1 MSTFIQEN
9 FNTPVMETYDV
20 IVSGGGPAGLAAA
33 ISSARLGAKTLLVE
47 KNGWVGG
54 MATSGL
60 VHPFMPSYAGDVPIN
75 KGIFWEIIERLQ
87 KLHAVVHP
95 DHTEMGTGY
104 TGFVVW
110 PHAHVTPFDAE
121 ILKWVVQDLLEES
134 KVDVLLHSMVVQA
147 TKEGNKATGIIVEN
161 KSGRMGFTG
170 KVLIDATGDGDL
182 AKYLQIPFKK
192 GNEEDN
198 AMQPATIFFRLAG
211 VDRKKIDAYIAEHP
225 EERHFKSFA
234 AKAMADGKFIPSKH
248 DVLFFYTPR
257 EGELAINTTRVHGID
272 GTNVYDLT
280 KAEFEA
286 RHQVRVLVEFFRS
299 YVPGFEHAY
308 ISSTAPEIGI
318 RETRRIIGEYTLNR
332 EDVLEVHQFSD
343 NIAQCAYMI
352 DIHDRKSTQLFYT
365 PVPEGRS
372 YGIPYRCLIP
382 KGYDGI
388 LFAGRCISASQ
399 EAQGSVRVMP
409 PSFSI
414 GQAAGTAA
422 ALAVIHGTSV
432 REVDIALLQKTLV
445 RFGQV
450 VEEPLQDG
458 DKSK

>member
-1 MSTFIQEN
+1 MNHLIHEQLE
-9 FNTPVMETYDV
+9 TPVREKYDV

-33 ISSARLGAKTLLVE
+33 ISSARLGARTLLIE
-47 KNGWVGG
+47 KNGWLGG

-75 KGIFWEIIERLQ
+75 KGVFWEVIERLQ
-87 KLHAVVHP
+87 KMDAVVHP
-95 DHTEMGTGY
+95 DNTQMGTGY

-121 ILKWVVQDLLEES
+121 ILKWVIQDLVEEA
-134 KVDVLLHSMVVQA
+134 KVDVLLHTMVVHA
-147 TKEGNKATGIIVEN
+147 TQENRKATGVIVES
-161 KSGRMGFTG
+161 KSGRMAFTG
-170 KVLIDATGDGDL
+170 KILIDATGDGDL
-182 AKYLQIPFKK
+182 AKYLDIPFRK
-192 GNEEDN
+192 GNEEDGT
-198 AMQPATIFFRLAG
+198 MQPATLFFRLAG
-211 VDRKKIDAYIAEHP
+211 VDRKRVDAYIAEHP

-234 AKAMADGKFIPSKH
+234 EQAIADGKFIPSKH

-257 EGELAINTTRVHGID
+257 EGELAINTTRVHDID
-272 GTNVYDLT
+272 GTNVFDLT
-280 KAEFEA
+280 KAEFET
-286 RHQVRVLVEFFRS
+286 RRQVRILVDFFRN

-318 RETRRIIGEYTLNR
+318 RESRRIVGEYTLDK
-332 EDVLEVHQFSD
+332 EDVLEVHQFED

-365 PVPEGRS
+365 PVPDGHS
-372 YGIPYRCLIP
+372 YGIPYRCLLP
-382 KGYDGI
+382 KGFEGI
-388 LFAGRCISASQ
+388 LFAGRCISATQ

-422 ALAVIHGTSV
+422 ALAVRNNTSL
-432 REVDIALLQKTLV
+432 RDVDIKLLQTTLIDY
-445 RFGQV
+445 GQV
-450 VEEPLQDG
+450 VQEPTQEEE
-458 DKSK
+458 